1 MYYIVLQNLINW
13 IKVRNFKLKDWG
25 NFSPNCILNGN
36 THAFQSCHPIIW
48 YGNKTCGSLK
58 NISKSKSQFRISLEK
73 RAKLT
78 WRNWS
83 TSSWVWITSSSC
95 WAGASCPMWNHLAI
109 GTDNCFRNNH
119 LCDLQIDILS
129 TFQPSSLQSFQS
141 FQNCQETGEITPLN
155 TAGPGG
161 VTEFGNCLET
171 WISWIQ
177 RSGVTECGKCLERGQ
192 TTKTLPEQTLKK
204 KSNLTYC
211 QPPVLNQFLFNT
223 STSVQTFSTE

>member
-109 GTDNCFRNNH
+109 GTAG
-119 LCDLQIDILS
+119 
-129 TFQPSSLQSFQS
+129 
-141 FQNCQETGEITPLN
+141 TGTL
-155 TAGPGG
+155 
-161 VTEFGNCLET
+161 T
-171 WISWIQ
+171 WIPA
-177 RSGVTECGKCLERGQ
+177 L
-192 TTKTLPEQTLKK
+192 
-204 KSNLTYC
+204 
-211 QPPVLNQFLFNT
+211 FLFTSSVTWAVWIDQTFWSTVWWYTNVSNFT
-223 STSVQTFSTE
+223 STSCRITISYSTIWVTTARGWSAWINCFFNHRLDRN